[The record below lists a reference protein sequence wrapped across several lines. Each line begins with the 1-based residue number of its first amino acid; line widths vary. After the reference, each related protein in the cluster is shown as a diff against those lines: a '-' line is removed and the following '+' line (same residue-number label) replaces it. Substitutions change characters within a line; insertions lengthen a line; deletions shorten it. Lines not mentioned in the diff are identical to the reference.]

1 MFESLKDVFDRY
13 EEMTVRLADPG
24 VMADAAAWQ
33 RLMKDRAALE
43 PVALAYREYR
53 SCLDAILEMESLLE
67 AAADE
72 ELAELA
78 SEELALEREKQ
89 KELEQKLR
97 LLMIPKDEED
107 DRNIYMEI
115 RGAVGGEEAALFAGD
130 LYRMYARYAES
141 KGWKVRVN
149 SLSESDLGGCKEIV
163 FRLEGNGVYGRM
175 KFESGVHVVK
185 RIPVTESGG
194 RLHTSTATVAVLP
207 EARDV
212 EVNIDPGD
220 LRIDV
225 YRSSGHGGQSVN
237 TTDSA
242 VRVTHLPTGLV
253 VICQQEKSQLK
264 NRDQAIRELKSRLL
278 EMEKEKARR
287 ERSDDRK
294 LQVGTAARS
303 EKIRTYH
310 FMESRVTDHRIG
322 FKSSRVTEIIDGDLD
337 ELLDRLMEEEQQE
350 KLTAMGNGSSM

>member
-1 MFESLKDVFDRY
+1 
-13 EEMTVRLADPG
+13 
-24 VMADAAAWQ
+24 
-33 RLMKDRAALE
+33 
-43 PVALAYREYR
+43 
-53 SCLDAILEMESLLE
+53 
-67 AAADE
+67 
-72 ELAELA
+72 
-78 SEELALEREKQ
+78 
-89 KELEQKLR
+89 
-97 LLMIPKDEED
+97 MIPKDEED

-278 EMEKEKARR
+278 EM
-287 ERSDDRK
+287 
-294 LQVGTAARS
+294 
-303 EKIRTYH
+303 
-310 FMESRVTDHRIG
+310 
-322 FKSSRVTEIIDGDLD
+322 
-337 ELLDRLMEEEQQE
+337 
-350 KLTAMGNGSSM
+350 